1 MIFCDQVKFKTIKF
15 LKTLKTVKNV
25 LLRLSRQI
33 RTVSIFKSNFFKLK
47 TVKKSDVII
56 IKTDKNGG
64 MFKPDYI
71 KLLKYVKTLRTTKNN
86 KYIYVRFY
94 QADQVLQ
101 DIQEIRYQDH
111 QDG

>member
-1 MIFCDQVKFKTIKF
+1 MINVKFKTIKF
-15 LKTLKTVKNV
+15 LKTLKTVKDI

-33 RTVSIFKSNFFKLK
+33 RTVGIFKSNFFKLK
-47 TVKKSDVII
+47 AVKKSDVMI

-64 MFKPDYI
+64 MFKSDYI
-71 KLLKYVKTLRTTKNN
+71 KLLKYVKTLKTTKNN

-101 DIQEIRYQDH
+101 DI
-111 QDG
+111 